1 MTKRVINDKIEQL
14 LVANEPFEYAH
25 LVKFERPFAPKDGKF
40 RTNARRY
47 VYLTDASRDITFQGN
62 TYIANRIKTVGNYA
76 ETTEARATNMNLT
89 LSGEPLGVK
98 FTTTGDLSSGAFA
111 INSGQLVDGDL
122 VDFVAAGFIEGDK
135 VKITKSNGTS
145 FSDGDTSKI
154 FIISAF
160 TNNNQNLTLERTG
173 TDSDDSAFVT
183 LNDALLTFELV
194 SEELTGATLDL
205 SGATPSFLN
214 REVFIYKVFFRP
226 DNPSVI
232 VGKTGTRT
240 TDTQESILIFKG
252 IISSTNIQEN
262 PTSSVVQWNLT
273 SHWGDFE
280 QISGR
285 ITSDEIHRGLN
296 SFGLPNPD
304 ASARPAHSTDLGF
317 LHAETSLNTIANY
330 QTSETRYKYKAKKRW
345 YKSKVKIKEDP
356 YEHVEDHE
364 ADVSIYLQGKYL
376 PIAYGVNRLPPI
388 TVFADTSN
396 TDSKEVYQIHALSE
410 GEIHGIYNMYIDN
423 VPLICVDKNDQDVR
437 SAAAADSENQALICY
452 GRMDQGNVI
461 GGTTL
466 SSTTAYASSS
476 SDAAQSYSTDNPL
489 TNLNGQATDANPSVW
504 YNNHDHYSN
513 ANTYAS
519 TSEPA
524 SGTNTLTGAV
534 GDNAKG
540 LQHETT
546 VSINTPFDMSFTF
559 HAGREDQEANGQ
571 LVTKAQSNGFK
582 RQNDYYTGSELYW
595 SPNHRLLD
603 TAYVQSKF
611 TIAADQTSVPD
622 VEYVVKGKVLECFN
636 YDGTF
641 LPNTIEGA
649 SDNASN
655 FNEGDTVNVQVSSHD
670 IYRSD
675 QANYTTLQEGGSDK
689 KFRIIDKY
697 TFTTSRGTTYVRFRL
712 DTVPDLTY
720 VDGKPTV
727 KNLRLK
733 VPGANTYWHMAT
745 WNNDVVGT
753 ATAWPATN
761 NIFDTS
767 SISTNAQ
774 GQLQFVLSNTGESVL
789 QAFFGTT
796 NLNSTANTPI
806 EIKFSGTGCTG
817 TYANLRKATA
827 RATYDT
833 SNNTLTV
840 FNSKFD
846 ASQTLSNIDIHPA
859 TKVNITIANL
869 SNTEGQDF
877 VVGSKLRIVE
887 TGEERNITAYN
898 NGYVTLAGAFITHP
912 VSTNTYQIVGRFS
925 DRRSSINPALQL
937 ADLLTHPLYGKD
949 LSLDEDIDIG
959 SIKSSALICDT
970 RSDVSIAVN
979 SCTVQ
984 KGDVYKL
991 LNQANNKHIASGKV
1005 KETVTNGTT
1014 ITFEEVSGKFMR
1026 AYYDYISYTAGD
1038 VVYHNINGV
1047 TYYYE
1052 ATSNGYLN
1060 APTALGG
1067 TGWSVI
1073 SAGNLTLDKDTNYSD
1088 ASSPNSITVNTSTGL
1103 LPAYSLY
1110 DSDFVKYWR
1119 YIGWEENRQWCVTR
1133 HQSNGVIDTSKSIF
1147 SNINSMLSHFN
1158 GILSY
1163 SNGKYVLGVE
1173 TQADAPTEATSHTA
1187 EGSAVAYDWNVNPE
1201 YIDETDIIGRISLN
1215 DNSQKNSKNTV
1226 KGSIFDPQNNFN
1238 SRSISFFNS
1247 EFLEA
1252 DRNVIKSGNLNLPGI
1267 TSYYNARITI
1277 EKFLKE
1283 SRFSK
1288 EISFTVGPKGILLK
1302 PGEVI
1307 SVNYEPFGFVN
1318 KRFRISNLTYSSN
1331 CNVTVKAKEY
1341 DDSFYV
1347 ISSQRA
1353 TKAKA
1358 STTSVSNTAGI
1369 APSAPTSLS
1378 ATDGS
1383 NNPKPGV
1390 IGVSWNNATDYH
1402 EESDFTEVWR
1412 ASSQSGN
1419 TSTAITTHATL
1430 HAIIDNAESFNDS
1443 VGEAGEFYYWVRHI
1457 RRFRRVADNSMQQV
1471 SSDFHPANS
1480 NIGESGTAFAASPA
1494 LEVDVS
1500 SISVT
1505 FDSDGNFSPANNG
1518 GQDVVIKTTV
1528 RNINDTTINYK
1539 VVEANGTSLASG
1551 NFFTSP
1557 STGNSITA
1565 SVSGG
1570 EATATFRP
1578 TGFTSTTTKRFI
1590 RIEATDSV
1598 SNETF
1603 TRLVPISVLS
1613 DGSSGGVGVDAA
1625 AIDLQPSKNVVS
1637 YSAQNSSSDPDIT
1650 FTALTQGTSDFSGTP
1665 NLKFFY
1671 NGSLVT
1677 GIGTGGTIAL
1687 SAFTSAVL
1695 NTSGTNP
1702 LGAKPAAG
1710 TSVSIKV
1717 SLFDGTTE
1725 KASDTVTIF
1734 GVKDGSDSITTFLS
1748 NSAHVVPTSTTGT
1761 VPNTLINNGFI
1772 KRFAAASNEV
1782 MGEFKVFV
1790 GAQDK
1795 TSECNFVV
1803 ESESGCDASIDAGP
1817 LNKDATPVATAG
1829 QYKISSSNF
1838 SDLGSARFKVTIF
1851 QDVSPTGSDI
1861 LISRDFSIA
1870 KSKAGATGADA
1881 NTIRLSATSQ
1891 IFKVLKDGTTDPAS
1905 ITLTADKSN
1914 VSGTTSFSTTPSVT
1928 LTGSGDTRTLTSGNF
1943 GNNQSVKVTASAV
1956 EDSTTFTDEITVVR
1970 VEEGTDSITG
1980 ILGNESHTFTA
1991 ANDGTVSDFSNGT
2004 TTIRVFEGATALT
2017 YKTSSPGNG
2026 EFTVT
2031 KSASGITQGAVS
2043 GFGGNNTTTCTTS
2056 APTAMSADE
2065 ATITY
2070 TITGKK
2076 ANGTSFTSFTKVQS
2090 FSKSKTGGT
2099 GSSAFVARIYLQR
2112 DLSDGA
2118 SAPTPPSGGSYN
2130 FSTDTLTA
2138 PTGWQVAEPAFSFGQ
2153 IIYKSEKVVVGS
2165 GTVNITFPQ
2174 GVVHNPFFDN
2184 TKLIFKRSATNPAP
2198 NADSLAS
2205 SLTVPNTFFET
2216 PPTGTDPLWQVTGTF
2231 LYTGTDAYK
2240 YDWSAA
2246 VQITGD
2252 AAYNGVLLKDN
2263 LGLSSKSDGTGYDL
2277 SLANNT
2283 FKINKGGVD
2292 DTANWTF
2299 KVNGEAS
2306 SSGNNSTKAQNG
2318 LTISI
2323 NRAGSGGTRGAI
2335 SFSGGSWTS
2344 DSETFTLVASQSGLS
2359 DISKELTLFKIKGS
2373 GDKRSALVTIF
2384 NPSSAL
2390 TGVTEPTDTTSGTPY
2405 NFETGVLTIGSGGTS
2420 GWTSTRPAKPY
2431 WTSIVQIAETTAGST
2446 QSVDYGTP
2454 RRTGTIGIKDRLH
2467 LTNDVDTS
2475 TQLPVAQGGTG
2486 ATNLDALQNSR
2497 VKINADGTLSYN
2509 NTSTGALNLDTISG
2523 VTDFVDRVSDGLDAS
2538 GNLIGNIGTGGNQ
2551 RTIAEIAG
2559 AIDNSG
2565 NIVPGKVPL
2574 NASFL
2579 EVDSNQ
2585 IKIKNNAIGATQLAG
2600 SIAYTGTIT
2609 AGTGTTV
2616 AGLVGS
2622 GTDAD
2627 STVRIFAGQ
2636 SLGSRNQ
2643 APFRVTQGGEVN
2655 VTSININTDDGNNHK
2670 SVLLKPDHV
2679 GGVIFAVGDKANPTG
2694 APMRAVATG
2703 SGASAET
2710 TIELQNVKI
2719 FKNDGTTLMFDSDG
2733 GFTDAAYTDIAANVG
2748 TSSAGSTV
2756 QTVEVT
2762 NLVNPFASIDETISS
2777 GEFYTDNENVITGGT
2792 IPTGKKISQKITLF
2806 GTTTLNFT
2814 ITKSASMTGADSN
2827 STTANNEVPDKV
2839 QMRLMHSTA
2848 SNLRNATEIAK
2859 FGSSFSAGFS
2869 KIQSGTANSNQYRTN
2884 EVTETEPGFSFTLVT
2899 TLDEGAAAGG
2909 TFTAT
2914 GSGNF
2919 SGSTSGTDHYFFLEV
2934 TGNDNGTPTSGANS
2948 VAFDASR
2955 TLRITTTSGAFVVDD
2970 DGGVQPSGNDPDVIG
2985 VTAGNLI
2992 DVTDTANNTNAQS
3005 IRVDVDLSELN
3016 QSTSNADG
3024 DEFVVLDSSG
3034 NEKRLVKGNINLSG
3048 FNNDLTSFGSGIS
3061 VTGAIQAT
3069 GDVVAFHSSDY
3080 RLKNNIT
3087 TIENALDKVDEMRG
3101 VEFDWNEKQDSWEG
3115 HDIGVIAQEVE
3126 KVIPEIVIER
3136 DDGYKA
3142 VSYHKLTALL
3152 IQAVKELKEEI
3163 KELKKDK

>member
-1 MTKRVINDKIEQL
+1 
-14 LVANEPFEYAH
+14 
-25 LVKFERPFAPKDGKF
+25 
-40 RTNARRY
+40 
-47 VYLTDASRDITFQGN
+47 
-62 TYIANRIKTVGNYA
+62 
-76 ETTEARATNMNLT
+76 
-89 LSGEPLGVK
+89 
-98 FTTTGDLSSGAFA
+98 
-111 INSGQLVDGDL
+111 
-122 VDFVAAGFIEGDK
+122 
-135 VKITKSNGTS
+135 
-145 FSDGDTSKI
+145 
-154 FIISAF
+154 
-160 TNNNQNLTLERTG
+160 
-173 TDSDDSAFVT
+173 
-183 LNDALLTFELV
+183 
-194 SEELTGATLDL
+194 
-205 SGATPSFLN
+205 
-214 REVFIYKVFFRP
+214 
-226 DNPSVI
+226 
-232 VGKTGTRT
+232 
-240 TDTQESILIFKG
+240 
-252 IISSTNIQEN
+252 
-262 PTSSVVQWNLT
+262 
-273 SHWGDFE
+273 
-280 QISGR
+280 
-285 ITSDEIHRGLN
+285 
-296 SFGLPNPD
+296 
-304 ASARPAHSTDLGF
+304 
-317 LHAETSLNTIANY
+317 
-330 QTSETRYKYKAKKRW
+330 
-345 YKSKVKIKEDP
+345 
-356 YEHVEDHE
+356 
-364 ADVSIYLQGKYL
+364 
-376 PIAYGVNRLPPI
+376 
-388 TVFADTSN
+388 
-396 TDSKEVYQIHALSE
+396 
-410 GEIHGIYNMYIDN
+410 
-423 VPLICVDKNDQDVR
+423 
-437 SAAAADSENQALICY
+437 
-452 GRMDQGNVI
+452 
-461 GGTTL
+461 
-466 SSTTAYASSS
+466 
-476 SDAAQSYSTDNPL
+476 
-489 TNLNGQATDANPSVW
+489 
-504 YNNHDHYSN
+504 
-513 ANTYAS
+513 
-519 TSEPA
+519 
-524 SGTNTLTGAV
+524 
-534 GDNAKG
+534 
-540 LQHETT
+540 
-546 VSINTPFDMSFTF
+546 
-559 HAGREDQEANGQ
+559 
-571 LVTKAQSNGFK
+571 
-582 RQNDYYTGSELYW
+582 
-595 SPNHRLLD
+595 
-603 TAYVQSKF
+603 
-611 TIAADQTSVPD
+611 
-622 VEYVVKGKVLECFN
+622 
-636 YDGTF
+636 
-641 LPNTIEGA
+641 
-649 SDNASN
+649 
-655 FNEGDTVNVQVSSHD
+655 
-670 IYRSD
+670 
-675 QANYTTLQEGGSDK
+675 
-689 KFRIIDKY
+689 
-697 TFTTSRGTTYVRFRL
+697 
-712 DTVPDLTY
+712 
-720 VDGKPTV
+720 
-727 KNLRLK
+727 
-733 VPGANTYWHMAT
+733 MAT

-753 ATAWPATN
+753 ATAWPNTN
-761 NIFDTS
+761 NVFTTS
-767 SISTNAQ
+767 SITTNGS
-774 GQLQFVLSNTGESVL
+774 GQLQFVLTNTAESVL
-789 QAFFGTT
+789 QAFFGST
-796 NLNSTANTPI
+796 NLNSTTNSPI
-806 EIKFSGTGCTG
+806 EVKFSGSGCTG
-817 TYANLRKATA
+817 VYANLRKATA
-827 RATYDT
+827 RATYNT
-833 SNNTLTV
+833 SNNTLTITDS
-840 FNSKFD
+840 NFD
-846 ASQTLSNIDIHPA
+846 PSQTLSNISVHPSYKVKIDI
-859 TKVNITIANL
+859 TNL
-869 SNTEGQDF
+869 SNTEGQNF
-877 VVGSKLRIVE
+877 ILGSKLRIVE
-887 TGEERNITAYN
+887 TGEERNIIAYSG
-898 NGYVTLAGAFITHP
+898 GYLTLESAFVTHP
-912 VSTNTYQIVGRFS
+912 VATNTYQIIGRFS
-925 DRRSSINPALQL
+925 DKRSSTNPALQL
-937 ADLLTHPLYGKD
+937 SDLLSHPLYGKD

-970 RSDVSIAVN
+970 RSDVTMPVN

-1005 KETVTNGTT
+1005 KTAVTNGTA

-1026 AYYDYISYTAGD
+1026 AYYNYISYSPGD

-1052 ATSNGYLN
+1052 VTGSGYL
-1060 APTALGG
+1060 AEPTALGG
-1067 TGWSVI
+1067 TGYTLLS
-1073 SAGNLTLDKDTNYSD
+1073 SGDLTLDKDTNYSN
-1088 ASSPNSITVNTSTGL
+1088 ASSPASITINIASGL

-1173 TQADAPTEATSHTA
+1173 TQEDAPTETTSHTA
-1187 EGSAVAYDWNVNPE
+1187 EGSSVSYDWNVNPE

-1226 KGSIFDPQNNFN
+1226 KGSIFDPQNGFN

-1307 SVNYEPFGFVN
+1307 SVNYEPFGFVD
-1318 KRFRISNLTYSSN
+1318 KRFRISNLSYQSN
-1331 CNVTVKAKEY
+1331 CNVTIKATEY

-1353 TKAKA
+1353 TKAKD

-1369 APSAPTSLS
+1369 APSAPSSLA

-1383 NNPKPGV
+1383 NNPKPGI
-1390 IGVSWNNATDYH
+1390 IGISWNNASDYH

-1419 TSTAITTHATL
+1419 ASTAITSHATL
-1430 HAIIDNAESFNDS
+1430 HAIIDNAESFDDAVGDS
-1443 VGEAGEFYYWVRHI
+1443 GEFYYWVRHI
-1457 RRFRRVADNSMQQV
+1457 RRFTRISDNSTQQV
-1471 SSDFHPANS
+1471 TSAFHPANS
-1480 NIGESGTAFAASPA
+1480 NIGEEGVAFAASPS
-1494 LEVDVS
+1494 LEVDIS

-1528 RNINDTTINYK
+1528 RNINDTSINYK

-1570 EATATFRP
+1570 QATATFRP
-1578 TGFTSTTTKRFI
+1578 TGFTSSTTKRFI

-1650 FTALTQGTSDFSGTP
+1650 FTTLTQGTSDFSGTP

-1677 GIGTGGTIAL
+1677 GIGSSGTIAL

-1695 NTSGTNP
+1695 NTTGTNP

-1748 NSAHVVPTSTTGT
+1748 NSAHVVPTSTTGV
-1761 VPNTLINNGFI
+1761 VPNTLINNNFI

-1790 GAQDK
+1790 GSQDK
-1795 TSECNFVV
+1795 TTECKFEV
-1803 ESESGCDASIDAGP
+1803 ESESGCDATITQGP
-1817 LNKDATPVATAG
+1817 ANKNASPVATAG
-1829 QYKISSSNF
+1829 QYKISSNNF
-1838 SDLGSARFKVTIF
+1838 SDLGSVRFKVTIF
-1851 QDVSPTGSDI
+1851 EDVSPTGSDI
-1861 LISRDFSIA
+1861 VISRDFSIA
-1870 KSKAGATGADA
+1870 KSKAGAAGADA

-1891 IFKVLKDGTTDPAS
+1891 IFKVLKDGTTDPS
-1905 ITLTADKSN
+1905 TITLTADKSN
-1914 VSGTTSFSTTPSVT
+1914 VSGTTSFSSTPSVT

-1943 GNNQSVKVTASAV
+1943 GNNESVKFTASAV

-1991 ANDGTVSDFSNGT
+1991 TNDGTVSDFSNGT
-2004 TTIRVFEGATALT
+2004 TTIRVFEGATPLT

-2026 EFTVT
+2026 QFTVT

-2043 GFGGNNTTTCTTS
+2043 GFSGNNTTTCTTS

-2099 GSSAFVARIYLQR
+2099 GNSVFLARVYLQR
-2112 DLSDGA
+2112 SFSVGA
-2118 SAPTPPSGGSYN
+2118 TAPTPPNDGSYN
-2130 FSTDTLTA
+2130 FSTDSFSA
-2138 PTGWQVAEPAFSFGQ
+2138 PTGWTAVEPTFIPGN
-2153 IIYKSEKVVVGS
+2153 IIYKSEKVLVGS
-2165 GTVNITFPQ
+2165 GNITGIVFPQ

-2198 NADSLAS
+2198 TASFLTS
-2205 SLTVPNTFFET
+2205 SLTVPSGFEET
-2216 PPTGTDPLWQVTGTF
+2216 PPTTNPELPLWQVTGTF
-2231 LYTGTDAYK
+2231 IHTGADAYK

-2252 AAYNGVLLKDN
+2252 AAFSAVLSRDTV
-2263 LGLSSKSDGTGYDL
+2263 GLVTKTDGTGFDL
-2277 SLANNT
+2277 SLATGT
-2283 FKINKGGVD
+2283 FTVNKGGQD

-2299 KVNGEAS
+2299 KVSGEGS
-2306 SSGNNSTKAQNG
+2306 GSGNNSTKTQNG
-2318 LTISI
+2318 LTMSI
-2323 NRAGSGGTRGAI
+2323 NRAGTGGTRGAF
-2335 SFSGGSWTS
+2335 SFSGSSWSS
-2344 DSETFTLVASQSGLS
+2344 DSETFTLVASKSGAS
-2359 DISKELTLFKIKGS
+2359 DISKDFTLYKIKGAT
-2373 GDKRSALVTIF
+2373 DPRSVPLFIYNTS
-2384 NPSSAL
+2384 NAL
-2390 TGVTEPTDTTSGTPY
+2390 TGITEPTDTTTGTPF
-2405 NFETGVLTIGSGGTS
+2405 NFETGVLTIGSGGS
-2420 GWTSTRPAKPY
+2420 AGWQTTRPSSTPY
-2431 WTSIVQIAETTAGST
+2431 WTSAVSIKETTTRGGAQTVTYGAAIRSGS
-2446 QSVDYGTP
+2446 VGP
-2454 RRTGTIGIKDRLH
+2454 RDGIPPGII
-2467 LTNDVDTS
+2467 VGPI
-2475 TQLPVAQGGTG
+2475 PVNKGGTG
-2486 ATNLDALQNSR
+2486 TTNLNALENTR
-2497 VKINADGTLSYN
+2497 VRINANGTLTYD
-2509 NTSTGALNLDTISG
+2509 NTTTGALNLDTISG
-2523 VTDFVDRVSDGLDAS
+2523 VTSFVSRVSNGLDQS
-2538 GNLIGNIGTGGNQ
+2538 GNLTGNIGTGGNQ

-2574 NASFL
+2574 NDSFL
-2579 EVDSNQ
+2579 QVDSGE

-2609 AGTGTTV
+2609 AGSGTTV

-2622 GTDAD
+2622 GTDAA

-2636 SLGSRNQ
+2636 SLASRDQ

-2670 SVLLKPDHV
+2670 AVLLKPDHI
-2679 GGVIFAVGDKANPTG
+2679 GGVIFAVGDKANPTS
-2694 APMRAVATG
+2694 APMRAIATG

-2710 TIELQNVKI
+2710 TIEFQNIKI

-2748 TSSAGSTV
+2748 TSSTGSTV

-2762 NLVNPFASIDETISS
+2762 NLVNPFASIDTNISS

-2792 IPTGKKISQKITLF
+2792 IPAGKQLSQKITLF

-2814 ITKSASMTGADSN
+2814 ITKSASMTGADSDAGV
-2827 STTANNEVPDKV
+2827 ANDEVPDRV
-2839 QMRLMHSTA
+2839 QMRLMHSTT

-2859 FGSSFSAGFS
+2859 FGSSFSAGFT
-2869 KIQSGTANSNQYRTN
+2869 KTTGTPNSNQYKTN
-2884 EVTETEPGFSFTLVT
+2884 EVSESEAGFAFTLVT
-2899 TLDEGAAAGG
+2899 TLDQGAAAGG

-2914 GSGNF
+2914 GSGSF
-2919 SGSTSGTDHYFFLEV
+2919 AGSISGTDHFFFVEV
-2934 TGNDNGTPTSGANS
+2934 TGDDNGEPADNTGANS
-2948 VAFDASR
+2948 VAFNASR
-2955 TLRITTTSGAFVVDD
+2955 TLSITTSGTFVISD
-2970 DGGVQPSGNDPDVIG
+2970 DGGVQPSGNDPDVVG
-2985 VTAGNLI
+2985 VIAGNLI
-2992 DVTDTANNTNAQS
+2992 DVTDTAGNTNAQN

-3016 QSTSNADG
+3016 QSTSNTDG

-3048 FNNDLTSFGSGIS
+3048 FNNDLTSFGSGIN

-3069 GDVVAFHSSDY
+3069 GDVVAFHSSDIRY
-3080 RLKNNIT
+3080 KDNIK
-3087 TIENALDKVDEMRG
+3087 IISNAVEKVSKLRG
-3101 VEFDWNEKQDSWEG
+3101 VEFDWNEKSDYAGE
-3115 HDIGVIAQEVE
+3115 HDIGVIAQDVE
-3126 KVIPEIVIER
+3126 KVVPEIVMER

-3142 VSYHKLTALL
+3142 VNYQKLAVLL
-3152 IQAVKELKEEI
+3152 IEAVKELKEEI